1 MGQLLALPQNDG
13 QPPMSQEPAHWGYT
27 VLRSKDKLLMVQ
39 IFTDLSTG
47 LIEYSQV
54 CQRAQSWHSWGP
66 PTELD
71 KC

>member
-1 MGQLLALPQNDG
+1 MGQLLAFPQNDG
-13 QPPMSQEPAHWGYT
+13 QPTMSQEPPHWGYT
-27 VLRSKDKLLMVQ
+27 VLRSKDKLFMVQ